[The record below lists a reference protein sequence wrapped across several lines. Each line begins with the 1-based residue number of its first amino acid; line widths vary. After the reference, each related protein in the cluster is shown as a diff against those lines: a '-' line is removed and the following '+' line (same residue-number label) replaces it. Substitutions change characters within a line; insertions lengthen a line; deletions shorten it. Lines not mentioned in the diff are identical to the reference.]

1 MKHKTE
7 FDDLIPGIGLIKVT
21 FDNKT
26 PIAYYSIEIQ
36 KTQSKIEFLGEK
48 ATELGLKLF
57 NSENYKPPKIP
68 LEKVRKFANEST
80 GGNWETKT
88 RHEENKLSRYFI
100 AWYLVRHCKYSLSQA
115 GILIGNYD
123 HATVLHGLKELE
135 KPDKYKS
142 EYEIESFKKFKQFLI
157 SGK

>member
-21 FDNKT
+21 FDNKS
-26 PIAYYSIEIQ
+26 PMAYYSIEIE
-36 KTQSKIEFLGEK
+36 KTQSKIEFFGED
-48 ATELGLKLF
+48 ATEFGLKLF
-57 NSENYKPPKIP
+57 NVENYNQSKISI
-68 LEKVRKFANEST
+68 ETVKKFANEST

-123 HATVLHGLKELE
+123 HATILHGLKALE
-135 KPDKYKS
+135 RQEKYKS
-142 EYEIESFKKFKQFLI
+142 EYEIESFKKFKQLLN

>member
-26 PIAYYSIEIQ
+26 PAAYYSIEIE
-36 KTQSKIEFLGEK
+36 KTQSKIEFFGED
-48 ATELGLKLF
+48 ATEFGLKLF
-57 NSENYKPPKIP
+57 NVENYNQSKISI
-68 LEKVRKFANEST
+68 ETVKKFANEST
-80 GGNWETKT
+80 GGNWETRT

-100 AWYLVRHCKYSLSQA
+100 AWYLVRHCKYSLSKA
-115 GILIGNYD
+115 GKEIYRD
-123 HATVLHGLKELE
+123 HATVIHGLKALDVQ
-135 KPDKYKS
+135 DKYKNA
-142 EYEIESFKKFKQFLI
+142 YEIESFSKFKQLLI